1 MIRFIGISGFAL
13 LCFLLVYFN
22 TDNIPEGENLRSS
35 AKVNENK
42 YNGEIDDEISLKVT
56 SKKNEIELSEN
67 NESLKNNKI
76 VDDLIISLDGASDE
90 SIENLLKELRQEPE
104 ISFNRLRNLYE
115 SINVMDHDHRM
126 KIIWTVGELNYS
138 KTGTFLR
145 DVAMSSPSN
154 SYDHVYQNNSFN
166 QKFET
171 IIRANA
177 VGGLF
182 KNSLNGSI
190 NSRDFLLETIEG
202 VDEKTVQ
209 RLAIKN
215 YLATSKNL
223 ESDIDYLKSVLPE
236 KDHRYITFKFSS
248 PVNIE

>member
-1 MIRFIGISGFAL
+1 MIRYFGIAGVAL
-13 LCFLLVYFN
+13 LFFLVVYFN
-22 TDNIPEGENLRSS
+22 TDNIPKGENLGNIIKEREDNSD
-35 AKVNENK
+35 
-42 YNGEIDDEISLKVT
+42 GEMNQKLSLKMI
-56 SKKNEIELSEN
+56 SKKDKTYL
-67 NESLKNNKI
+67 LKNNENLENNKKI
-76 VDDLIISLDGASDE
+76 DDLIISLDEASDE
-90 SIENLLKELRQEPE
+90 SIENLLKELRKEPE

-115 SINVMDHDHRM
+115 NINVMDHDQRM
-126 KIIWTVGELNYS
+126 KIIWTVGELNYP
-138 KTGTFLR
+138 KTDDFLR
-145 DVAMSSPSN
+145 DVAISSPSSLYDDVYKKN
-154 SYDHVYQNNSFN
+154 SNN

-202 VDEKTVQ
+202 VSEKTVQ

-223 ESDIDYLKSVLPE
+223 ESDIGYLKSVLPE
-236 KDHRYITFKFSS
+236 KDHQYITYKFSS